1 VGRVKPLAVKLGMP
15 WLSWHVFR
23 HTCAT
28 LTKTF
33 GMLDVD
39 RRVLMGHSDATMT
52 DRYTHEDVERMRAV
66 VERIA
71 AAVTTSIAE
80 PGNVIQITLKVAK
93 NENFDSQLTVT
104 VGATR

>member
-1 VGRVKPLAVKLGMP
+1 
-15 WLSWHVFR
+15 
-23 HTCAT
+23 
-28 LTKTF
+28 
-33 GMLDVD
+33 
-39 RRVLMGHSDATMT
+39 
-52 DRYTHEDVERMRAV
+52 VERMRAV